1 MSETQAIETLQ
12 VKIGGMSCSFCTET
26 IRKAFGRMDGVHEVH
41 VSLSHE
47 EALIKYD
54 PGKRTPTELRDTLR
68 SLGYTV
74 RDPRK
79 VRSFEEQEEELHTER
94 RRLILAGIS
103 TAISA
108 VFMLA
113 MWLKLVP
120 QATLQPV
127 MLVVMPLLAVATV
140 FGPGLYILKM
150 AYHSLRR
157 GILNQHVL
165 LELGAFAGL
174 IGGALG
180 LIGRW
185 LEGPALQ
192 FPTADFFAV
201 ATFITTYHI
210 LSGYTSLLVRTRAS
224 QSVRK
229 LLDLQPATARVIR
242 DGREEEVPIEEVKPG
257 DRVRVRPGESIPV
270 DGRVVKGASGVDESL
285 VTGESIPVEKSV
297 GDEVIGGS
305 LNQSG
310 TLVVEVT
317 KVGEESF
324 LQQVARYIEEA
335 RAMKPGILQ
344 VVDVVLKYYVPG
356 VLAFGAL
363 GFLIWTAG
371 AWAVTGQVNVTRS
384 IFATLAV
391 LVMGYPCA
399 LGMATPLAMI
409 RGGGEAAQKGILMR
423 SGEAFQVLKDVQVV
437 VLDKTG
443 TITQGKPAVTDVV
456 ISDFRSQISDL
467 AFAAPPIL
475 QPPVRAAEGS
485 GLGIAGLDSAPQS
498 AISNLQ
504 SEILYWAASAESVS
518 EHPLGRAIV
527 EHALEQGIVLA
538 EVTDFQAVPGRGV
551 RATLDGRTVL
561 VGSPAFF
568 AQDLGVDLDPIR
580 TDLERLQSEG
590 KTVVLA
596 ATQDFQP
603 VPPSSSESPR
613 VLVGT
618 GGNSWELMGMIAVA
632 DTVKEDARESV
643 ARIKAAGLEPIMIT
657 GDNARTAQA
666 VATAVGIDQ
675 VLAEV
680 LPNEKAEKV
689 RELQARGYRVA
700 MVGDGINDAPALM
713 QADVGIATCA
723 GAGIGAG
730 TDIAIESSDVILVG
744 ERLGG
749 VVDAYHIGRNSYRK
763 TVQNLALAFAFN
775 GIGVPLA
782 TTGLVHPVW
791 AMVAM
796 VLSVSTVLA
805 NSFAGQLLPK
815 VKEAEREVPE
825 LHRLELRVPS
835 MHCEGCLSTITRVV
849 SRLPEVETV
858 EGDLEGKTVTVRYR
872 DGRTAP
878 DEIRQAID
886 QAGFPVG

>member
-26 IRKAFGRMDGVHEVH
+26 IRKAFGRMDGVGEVH

-47 EALIKYD
+47 EALIRYD
-54 PGKRTPTELRDTLR
+54 PQKITPTVLRDTLR

-74 RDPRK
+74 RDPRR
-79 VRSFEEQEEELHTER
+79 VRSFEEQEEELRTER
-94 RRLILAGIS
+94 RRLLLAGVF

-108 VFMLA
+108 GLMLL
-113 MWLKLVP
+113 MWLKPVLGPVEALVP
-120 QATLQPV
+120 RAILQPL

-185 LEGPALQ
+185 LEVPALQ
-192 FPTADFFAV
+192 FPVGDFFAV

-242 DGREEEVPIEEVKPG
+242 NGREEEVPIEEVEPG
-257 DRVRVRPGESIPV
+257 DQVRVRPGESIPV
-270 DGRVVKGASGVDESL
+270 DGRVVEGASGVDESL
-285 VTGESIPVEKSV
+285 VTGESIPVEKRV

-371 AWAVTGQVNVTRS
+371 AWAVTGQVNVTRA

-443 TITQGKPAVTDVV
+443 TITKGKPAVTDVV
-456 ISDFRSQISDL
+456 ISDFGFRISDL
-467 AFAAPPIL
+467 VPAEPLIL
-475 QPPVRAAEGS
+475 KPSVMVS
-485 GLGIAGLDSAPQS
+485 DDFGLWIADIDSPA
-498 AISNLQ
+498 Q
-504 SEILYWAASAESVS
+504 SEIRNPKSEILFWAASAESVS

-527 EHALEQGIVLA
+527 DYVLEQG
-538 EVTDFQAVPGRGV
+538 
-551 RATLDGRTVL
+551 
-561 VGSPAFF
+561 
-568 AQDLGVDLDPIR
+568 VDPS
-580 TDLERLQSEG
+580 TG
-590 KTVVLA
+590 
-596 ATQDFQP
+596 
-603 VPPSSSESPR
+603 PSSSPSTYIQ
-613 VLVGT
+613 L
-618 GGNSWELMGMIAVA
+618 
-632 DTVKEDARESV
+632 
-643 ARIKAAGLEPIMIT
+643 
-657 GDNARTAQA
+657 AQ
-666 VATAVGIDQ
+666 
-675 VLAEV
+675 
-680 LPNEKAEKV
+680 P
-689 RELQARGYRVA
+689 
-700 MVGDGINDAPALM
+700 
-713 QADVGIATCA
+713 
-723 GAGIGAG
+723 
-730 TDIAIESSDVILVG
+730 VI
-744 ERLGG
+744 
-749 VVDAYHIGRNSYRK
+749 
-763 TVQNLALAFAFN
+763 Q
-775 GIGVPLA
+775 
-782 TTGLVHPVW
+782 
-791 AMVAM
+791 
-796 VLSVSTVLA
+796 
-805 NSFAGQLLPK
+805 
-815 VKEAEREVPE
+815 
-825 LHRLELRVPS
+825 
-835 MHCEGCLSTITRVV
+835 
-849 SRLPEVETV
+849 
-858 EGDLEGKTVTVRYR
+858 
-872 DGRTAP
+872 
-878 DEIRQAID
+878 
-886 QAGFPVG
+886 